1 MVDQDYIGVVRHHR
15 WISASEQRARL
26 EAERVK
32 RIVDLNEHPREYL
45 LRMVREKSTV
55 VLAYAFLLAE
65 PRRRASDML
74 RDYDAFAA
82 KLAKLPR
89 GCSAAVKDLD
99 TGLTADTP
107 GLRKAMLEV
116 VRTQLAKHVRGQA
129 MAKTNKSRA
138 VVFSDAEWDKF
149 EAIWLNV
156 RKFPG
161 WVECEKAFKQIN
173 PKMNRWRAHAK
184 FGPRQ
189 KTR

>member
-1 MVDQDYIGVVRHHR
+1 MSDQDHIGVTRHNR
-15 WISASEQRARL
+15 WMPTSEQRSRL
-26 EAERVK
+26 EAAQVR
-32 RIVDLNEHPREYL
+32 RIVDLDQHPREYL
-45 LRMVREKSTV
+45 LRLVREKSTV
-55 VLAYAFLLAE
+55 VLVYAFLLAE

-74 RDYDAFAA
+74 RDYDAFTA

-89 GCSAAVKDLD
+89 GCSAAVQDLD

-138 VVFSDAEWDKF
+138 VVFTKAERDMF
-149 EAIWLNV
+149 EAIWVNTK
-156 RKFPG
+156 RYREWPH
-161 WVECEKAFKQIN
+161 CDAAFKKIN
-173 PKMNRWRAHAK
+173 PKMNMWRGFRM
-184 FGPRQ
+184 FGPRK

>member
-1 MVDQDYIGVVRHHR
+1 MVDEDCIGVVRHHR
-15 WISASEQRARL
+15 WLSAAEQRSRL
-26 EAERVK
+26 EAERVR
-32 RIVDLNEHPREYL
+32 RIVDLGEHPREYL
-45 LRMVREKSTV
+45 LRLVREQSTV

-74 RDYDAFAA
+74 RDYDQFAS

-89 GCSAAVKDLD
+89 GCSASVKDLD
-99 TGLTADTP
+99 TGLKADTP

-116 VRTQLAKHVRGQA
+116 VRTQLAKHVRGQRSA
-129 MAKTNKSRA
+129 ANGKRRAIEFTN
-138 VVFSDAEWDKF
+138 AEWDKF

-184 FGPRQ
+184 FGARQ